1 MFSCGFIVVST
12 FIIKI
17 ILWGDMEIDG
27 VRLRLSFLLT
37 SRTDR
42 SLLIILWRKQT
53 RLNPNRLLILQSMNA

>member
-1 MFSCGFIVVST
+1 
-12 FIIKI
+12 
-17 ILWGDMEIDG
+17 MEIDG